1 MAESD
6 RQRLLSRALA
16 LPQASPDDFTGDR
29 TPPDDADPELL
40 KRIDDTSLRTKLVDA
55 RIAQGL
61 QSPKGPQRIASI
73 VRVYPDFDAPP
84 RGTSRAVSNGR
95 PKTASG
101 TPSPRGLPTVEA
113 MERLIAR
120 YREIES
126 AVSGELARS
135 IDERVSQLKRTLA
148 ELDGDELEA
157 AYRDL
162 GEALER
168 KRALA
173 AQVRF
178 ETFRRIE
185 RDTEFA
191 ERQFLR
197 LLAR

>member
-16 LPQASPDDFTGDR
+16 LPRASPEDFAAGR
-29 TPPDDADPELL
+29 TPPEDADAELL
-40 KRIDDTSLRTKLVDA
+40 RRIDDTGLRTKLVDA

-61 QSPKGPQRIASI
+61 QSPKGPQKIASI
-73 VRVYPDFDAPP
+73 VRIFPGFDAPS
-84 RGTSRAVSNGR
+84 RTSSSTPSNGR
-95 PKTASG
+95 AKGLGAG
-101 TPSPRGLPTVEA
+101 AQPRGLPHIDE
-113 MERLIAR
+113 MERLLAR
-120 YREIES
+120 YREIEGN
-126 AVSGELARS
+126 VRGELAQQ
-135 IDERVSQLKRTLA
+135 IDERVAHLKRTLA
-148 ELDGDELEA
+148 DLDGDELEA

-191 ERQFLR
+191 ERQYLR
-197 LLAR
+197 FLAR